1 MVYLFLADGFEEVE
15 ALCPLDLL
23 RRAGAQVQTVGVTG
37 KLVTGAHDITV
48 TADILPE
55 DIVLDRSLEMIILP
69 GGMPGTTNLD
79 ASGVVHEA
87 IRFATE
93 RGITVGAICAAPMI
107 IGKLG
112 YLSGRSAVCYPG
124 FEKYLIGAN
133 ISAKMTKCTPT
144 IQKYLGITLLPQ
156 AGVSLGMSLTA
167 MALGAPGV
175 IIRNICL
182 FAVLVYEL
190 VGPLMTR
197 IALEKAG
204 EIKEKPIP
212 PRAQAKLNA
221 GK

>member
-133 ISAKMTKCTPT
+133 ISAKPVVVDEHF
-144 IQKYLGITLLPQ
+144 IT
-156 AGVSLGMSLTA
+156 AKGMGVAAQFGLA
-167 MALGAPGV
+167 
-175 IIRNICL
+175 
-182 FAVLVYEL
+182 L
-190 VGPLMTR
+190 VG
-197 IALEKAG
+197 ALYG
-204 EIKEKPIP
+204 EEAVSELFKSTMM
-212 PRAQAKLNA
+212 Q
-221 GK
+221 